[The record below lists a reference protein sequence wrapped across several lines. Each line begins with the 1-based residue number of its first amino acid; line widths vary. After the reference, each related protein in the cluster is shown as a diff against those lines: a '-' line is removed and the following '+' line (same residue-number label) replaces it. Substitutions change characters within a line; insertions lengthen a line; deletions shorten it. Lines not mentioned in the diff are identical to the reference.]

1 MHSHEDKVRMIELY
15 LRYNRSATPA
25 TNDPGYPNRRILR
38 LWHRKFEGNRDATS
52 RYLKIGR
59 PPTEVDCAAR
69 RKQPARPLHV
79 ISHPPSPSHAKTPYP
94 RPAITDSKQHPNPH
108 QQHPP
113 TQQASPWQAAPNR
126 NHKPASNH
134 QPAFVTS
141 FEAAIIYHAL
151 KTTQTRLQPAVFRL
165 YCNR

>member
-1 MHSHEDKVRMIELY
+1 MLTKSVLIRYRKGHRMHSHEDKVRMIELY

-25 TNDPGYPNRRILR
+25 TNDPGHPNRRILR
-38 LWHRKFEGNRDATS
+38 LWHRKFEGNRKTTS

-94 RPAITDSKQHPNPH
+94 RPAITDSKQRPK
-108 QQHPP
+108 P
-113 TQQASPWQAAPNR
+113 TPATSALATSSSLASGPKPQPQTSKQSRARVR
-126 NHKPASNH
+126 NIA
-134 QPAFVTS
+134 
-141 FEAAIIYHAL
+141 
-151 KTTQTRLQPAVFRL
+151 
-165 YCNR
+165 